1 MNRLITSHARQ
12 LSKLLVLTLSSI
24 CLLWANAGT
33 AQRLHDESAFA
44 NIDNLPDRDSVQVVL
59 EKMNESYP
67 ALVGFLLETQRYYL
81 IYPRREAVPEEM
93 MVEIQDAFFADIK
106 DYCQEYSQKYLT
118 DWRALASKAARESF
132 WGTSYLCNRTYN
144 YFGIRHKAKPW
155 ICESFSMCESFVR
168 NDPRPAAFA
177 VFPDFETSL
186 WVFIH
191 TIYSDHFLE
200 RLPDQGQRVAEAIAF
215 ERMNGIRYWEKT
227 PYGISYGSSIPGYP
241 YTANELI
248 YTWSGHEINNLC
260 VDCSRQSDR
269 DWITKL
275 ILADVRSRK

>member
-1 MNRLITSHARQ
+1 MNRLNASYARPWSKFFG
-12 LSKLLVLTLSSI
+12 LSLIGI
-24 CLLWANAGT
+24 CLLWINSSSAQQYHNSTVTAIYAN
-33 AQRLHDESAFA
+33 S
-44 NIDNLPDRDSVQVVL
+44 PDRDSVQSVL
-59 EKMNESYP
+59 EEMNKEYP
-67 ALVGFLLETQRYYL
+67 DLVGFLLETQRYYL
-81 IYPRREAVPEEM
+81 VYPRREAVPEAM
-93 MVEIQDAFFADIK
+93 MIEIQDAFFADIK
-106 DYCQEYSQKYLT
+106 DYCQEYSRKYLT

-132 WGTSYLCNRTYN
+132 WGTSYLCNRTFN

-155 ICESFSMCESFVR
+155 ICESFGICESFVR

-177 VFPDFETSL
+177 VFSDFETSL

-200 RLPDQGQRVAEAIAF
+200 RLPDQGKRVADAIAF

-227 PYGISYGSSIPGYP
+227 PYGISYGSSIPGFP

-248 YTWSGHEINNLC
+248 HTWSGHEINNLC

-269 DWITKL
+269 RWVHKL